1 MQGDF
6 KVISLSF
13 KNTPVEIREVIALDD
28 NLIKSMLVEIKD
40 LFPVSE
46 ALIIST
52 CNRTEFYYSSE
63 TEIAPQLI
71 QFLGLKK
78 GIENMDQYAKHFEII
93 NDSAEASK
101 QLFRV
106 SLGLEAQVVGDL
118 QIINQIKRAY
128 QMAADTEMAGPF
140 LHRILHTVFYAN
152 KRVFQETNFRNGAA
166 SVSYATSELVK
177 TLAENLES
185 PKILLLGLGEIGEDL
200 ARHMAE
206 TNLDVNITNRT
217 TEVAER
223 LGLEC
228 QLNVIPFEELDKS
241 YQDFDVV
248 ISSVAV
254 KNFISPDQLANT
266 EIKGIKYFVDLSIP
280 RSIDPAIEKVKGI
293 ALYNID
299 EIQNNAS
306 AALNKRLA
314 AIPEV
319 EAIIDDSLS
328 DLKEWSMEME
338 VSPTIHKL
346 KGALEQIRQDELKKH
361 LKNASPEMEVFAEK
375 LSKSLTQKIIK
386 LPVLQLKAACKRGEA
401 ETLIDILNDLFDLEK
416 EAVKK

>member
-6 KVISLSF
+6 KVISLSY

-28 NLIKSMLVEIKD
+28 NLIKSMLEEIRD

-63 TEIAPQLI
+63 TEVAAQLI

-78 GIENMDQYAKHFEII
+78 GIADMEKYMEHFQVI
-93 NDSAEASK
+93 NDPERASEH
-101 QLFRV
+101 LFRV
-106 SLGLEAQVVGDL
+106 ALGLEAQVVGDL
-118 QIINQIKRAY
+118 QIINQVKRAY
-128 QMAADTEMAGPF
+128 QMSADAQMAGPF
-140 LHRILHTVFYAN
+140 LHRVLHTIFYAN

-177 TLAENLES
+177 TLAENLEN

-206 TNLDVNITNRT
+206 TKLDVSITNRT
-217 TEVAER
+217 TEVADK

-228 QLNVIPFEELDKS
+228 QLNVLPFDQLDKS
-241 YQDFDVV
+241 FNEFDVV

-254 KNFISPDQLANT
+254 RHFINPEQLVNT

-280 RSIDPAIEKVKGI
+280 RSIDPAIEDVKGV

-314 AIPEV
+314 AIPDV
-319 EAIIDDSLS
+319 EAIIADSL
-328 DLKEWSMEME
+328 DDVNEWSMEME

-361 LKNASPEMEVFAEK
+361 LKHASPEMEAFAEK
-375 LSKSLTQKIIK
+375 LSKSLTQKIMK

-401 ETLIDILNDLFDLEK
+401 ETLIDILNDLFDLENQ
-416 EAVKK
+416 AVKK

>member
-6 KVISLSF
+6 KVISLSY

-28 NLIKSMLVEIKD
+28 NLIKSMLEEIRD

-63 TEIAPQLI
+63 TEVAAQLI

-78 GIENMDQYAKHFEII
+78 GIADMEQYMEHFQVI
-93 NDSAEASK
+93 NDPERASEH
-101 QLFRV
+101 LFRV
-106 SLGLEAQVVGDL
+106 ALGLEAQVVGDL
-118 QIINQIKRAY
+118 QIINQVKRAY
-128 QMAADTEMAGPF
+128 QMSADAQMAGPF
-140 LHRILHTVFYAN
+140 LHRVLHTIFYAN

-177 TLAENLES
+177 TLAENLET

-206 TNLDVNITNRT
+206 TKLDVSITNRT
-217 TEVAER
+217 TEVADK

-228 QLNVIPFEELDKS
+228 QLNVLPFDQLDKS
-241 YQDFDVV
+241 FSEFDVV

-254 KNFISPDQLANT
+254 RHFINPKQLANT

-280 RSIDPAIEKVKGI
+280 RSIDPAIEDVKGV

-314 AIPEV
+314 AIPDV
-319 EAIIDDSLS
+319 EAIIADSL
-328 DLKEWSMEME
+328 DDVNEWSMEME

-361 LKNASPEMEVFAEK
+361 LKHASPEMEAFAEK
-375 LSKSLTQKIIK
+375 LSKSLTQKIMK

-401 ETLIDILNDLFDLEK
+401 ETLIDILNDLFDLENQT
-416 EAVKK
+416 VKK

>member
-217 TEVAER
+217 AEVAER